1 MAVDTRPELTTNA
14 RARIAIAALV
24 IVLAIGT
31 AGFMVIERWSFIDA
45 MYMTVITLS
54 TIGYG
59 EVHPLDT
66 AGRIFD
72 MALIIVGVATGLY
85 ALGALAEGALEQ
97 RIFQNI
103 VKERRMAREI
113 ERLTDH
119 YIVCGYGRVG
129 MNVAMELAR
138 EAKQFIIVEQD
149 AALVEVGRA
158 AGYHVV
164 LGDATQDTVLLHAGV
179 ERAKGVVT
187 ALDSDAANLY
197 ITLSCRSLRANLFI
211 VARASEEA
219 VEPKLIR
226 AGANRV
232 LCPYSLTGRRLAE
245 MVVEPEM
252 TDVVEMIGR
261 HSHLELYL
269 EEVTAGTDSAL
280 LGRSLGDAT
289 IRTETGAAIVA
300 IKKYDGT
307 LLANPSP
314 QHRISASDTMVIIG
328 TRAQLHRFRAL
339 AGKGDIAGTQSSDAS
354 VGVSEE

>member
-1 MAVDTRPELTTNA
+1 MAANTRPELTTNA
-14 RARIAIAALV
+14 RARIAIAALIV
-24 IVLAIGT
+24 VLAIGT

-45 MYMTVITLS
+45 LYMTVITLS

-66 AGRIFD
+66 AGRVFD
-72 MALIIVGVATGLY
+72 MGLIIVGVASGLY

-97 RIFQNI
+97 RIFQNL

-113 ERLTDH
+113 ERLADH

-138 EAKQFIIVEQD
+138 ENKQFIVVEQD
-149 AALVEVGRA
+149 AALVETCRA
-158 AGYHVV
+158 AGYNAVR
-164 LGDATQDTVLLHAGV
+164 GDATQDMVLLQAGV

-211 VARASEEA
+211 VARASEES
-219 VEPKLIR
+219 VEPKLVR

-245 MVVEPEM
+245 MVIEPEM
-252 TDVVEMIGR
+252 SDVVEVIGR

-269 EEVTAGTDSAL
+269 EEVTAGSNSAL
-280 LGRSLGDAT
+280 IGRSLGDAT
-289 IRTETGAAIVA
+289 IRTETGAAIIA

-314 QHRISASDTMVIIG
+314 HLRINA
-328 TRAQLHRFRAL
+328 
-339 AGKGDIAGTQSSDAS
+339 
-354 VGVSEE
+354 

>member
-1 MAVDTRPELTTNA
+1 MVADAHHELTTNA
-14 RARIAIAALV
+14 RARIAVAALV
-24 IVLAIGT
+24 VVFAVGT

-45 MYMTVITLS
+45 AYMTVITLS
-54 TIGYG
+54 TIGYS

-72 MALIIVGVATGLY
+72 MALIVGGVATGLY
-85 ALGALAEGALEQ
+85 ALSTLAEGALEQ

-113 ERLTDH
+113 GRLADH

-129 MNVAMELAR
+129 MSVATELAR
-138 EAKQFIIVEQD
+138 EGKPFVVIEQQPG
-149 AALVEVGRA
+149 LVEACRA
-158 AGYHVV
+158 AGYDVV
-164 LGDATQDTVLLHAGV
+164 MGDATQDGVLLRAGV

-197 ITLSCRSLRANLFI
+197 ITLSCRSLRASLFI
-211 VARASEEA
+211 VARASEES
-219 VEPKLIR
+219 VEPKLVR

-245 MVVEPEM
+245 MVIEPQM
-252 TDVVEMIGR
+252 TDVVEVVGR

-269 EEVTAGTDSAL
+269 EEVTASGESAL
-280 LGRSLGDAT
+280 IGRQLGDAT
-289 IRTETGAAIVA
+289 IRMETGAAIVA
-300 IKKYDGT
+300 IKKYDGA

-314 QHRISASDTMVIIG
+314 TLRINAQDTMVIIG
-328 TRAQLHRFRAL
+328 TREQLHRFRAI
-339 AGKGDIAGTQSSDAS
+339 AETGDATASASSDA
-354 VGVSEE
+354 VIGNGDA